1 MTENGVLNSG
11 SSSECPE
18 CLGCVRSADDGVK
31 VIFGGWGGA
40 HLFPVENV
48 SEEGEGG
55 LRGRGAQ
62 ARRDG
67 KGGGKARG

>member
-31 VIFGGWGGA
+31 VIFGGGGVRIYF
-40 HLFPVENV
+40 LW
-48 SEEGEGG
+48 
-55 LRGRGAQ
+55 
-62 ARRDG
+62 
-67 KGGGKARG
+67 KM